1 MKCQLTKLCKL
12 VSQASEKIKDLPL
25 LFLRL
30 VLAFGFWGP
39 ATMKW
44 KDINAIG
51 DWFTSMDMPFPLL
64 NAYLAATTEM
74 AGVFLLLF
82 GFGTRLISIPLI
94 ITMVVAIFTVH
105 LPNGFESGSNGFEIP
120 LYYILMLF
128 TLTVYGPGKISID
141 RLIINY
147 RKNGK

>member
-1 MKCQLTKLCKL
+1 MKCQLTKLCKV
-12 VSQASEKIKDLPL
+12 VSQTTEKMQSLPL

-30 VLAFGFWGP
+30 VLAYGFWGP

-44 KDINAIG
+44 QDINAIG
-51 DWFTSMDMPFPLL
+51 DWFASMNIPFPLL
-64 NAYLAATTEM
+64 NAYMAAGTEM

-105 LPNGFESGSNGFEIP
+105 FPNGFEAGNNGYEIP
-120 LYYILMLF
+120 LYYMLMLF
-128 TLTVYGPGKISID
+128 TLTVYGSGNISVD
-141 RLIINY
+141 YLFKKQNASS
-147 RKNGK
+147 